1 MDRAGLKGFSSHG
14 MRVYEKNALVLVN
27 ESATGYGDLAA
38 IREQIIQTVYDKF
51 GIRIEQ
57 EPLELSL

>member
-1 MDRAGLKGFSSHG
+1 M
-14 MRVYEKNALVLVN
+14 LVN
-27 ESATGYGDLAA
+27 ESATGYDDLAA